1 MLLHEEKIFIT
12 SSIQE
17 QHILN
22 SFFPN
27 KGDERTTME
36 SGSYF
41 GMIIDIM
48 IVLTFFVLVLAFLY
62 MVYSKEEK
70 PE

>member
-1 MLLHEEKIFIT
+1 
-12 SSIQE
+12 
-17 QHILN
+17 
-22 SFFPN
+22 
-27 KGDERTTME
+27 ME
-36 SGSYF
+36 LGSYF

>member
-1 MLLHEEKIFIT
+1 
-12 SSIQE
+12 
-17 QHILN
+17 
-22 SFFPN
+22 
-27 KGDERTTME
+27 ME

-41 GMIIDIM
+41 GMIIDIL

-62 MVYSKEEK
+62 MVYGREEK

>member
-1 MLLHEEKIFIT
+1 LKGDKKERIVPER
-12 SSIQE
+12 SIYL
-17 QHILN
+17 IG
-22 SFFPN
+22 FFPN
-27 KGDERTTME
+27 NEARGPHME
-36 SGSYF
+36 LGSYF